1 MDQPINDMFPE
12 TLAAVEAAK
21 KAQEEAAQ
29 KAQEEAAA
37 AKKAA
42 AKKPATPQQRVVR
55 YGSVEIPI
63 DDAALS
69 LEEIRARIQ
78 ETFPEL
84 TKARTEMTYDAKT
97 GIIVPVVTAA
107 KKGAG
112 R

>member
-1 MDQPINDMFPE
+1 MTTTNDMFPE
-12 TLAAVEAAK
+12 TLAEAEAAK
-21 KAQEEAAQ
+21 KAQEEA
-29 KAQEEAAA
+29 EA

-42 AKKPATPQQRVVR
+42 AKKLASTPATPKQRQVR

-63 DDAALS
+63 DDPQLT
-69 LEEIRARIQ
+69 LEDIRARIVQ
-78 ETFPEL
+78 TFPEL
-84 TKARTEMTYDAKT
+84 TKSRTEMTYDPQT